1 MRDQNLYD
9 LNLYYQS
16 HEEHVYRDLNGEE
29 KRELLISYEISRKVP
44 DKIALFKDPFFLFCK
59 DSTLRIRLPILEG
72 EMKMFFDNYKD
83 YYYLPDED
91 MCVLKTVAA
100 SVDKEHKENAKKETC
115 YIRYRGFFIPQFD
128 QDAPS
133 FRKSYKDRFCY
144 RKYCPEEITE
154 EFCELIGETVLS
166 FLNA

>member
-1 MRDQNLYD
+1 MRYD
-9 LNLYYQS
+9 YLVDLGLYYQS
-16 HEEHVYRDLNGEE
+16 HEEHTYRDLNGEE

-59 DSTLRIRLPILEG
+59 DTTLRIRLPILEG

-91 MCVLKTVAA
+91 MCILKSVAA
-100 SVDKEHKENAKKETC
+100 SVDKEHRENAKKETC

-144 RKYCPEEITE
+144 RKYSPEEITE

-166 FLNA
+166 YLNA

>member
-1 MRDQNLYD
+1 MSAIFGPAGNSDSFKVMGYKSNTDAPEYVSKMELDLYE
-9 LNLYYQS
+9 YQCGRGVRVS
-16 HEEHVYRDLNGEE
+16 EENAKVYR
-29 KRELLISYEISRKVP
+29 
-44 DKIALFKDPFFLFCK
+44 
-59 DSTLRIRLPILEG
+59 
-72 EMKMFFDNYKD
+72 
-83 YYYLPDED
+83 
-91 MCVLKTVAA
+91 
-100 SVDKEHKENAKKETC
+100 ENAKKETC

-166 FLNA
+166 YLNA